1 MTIPPLLVPGD
12 EVLVI
17 SPSSHPT
24 TDRWIQGIEV
34 LEAWGL
40 RVQRGKNYLAVNEGF
55 AGTDAER
62 LADLQSGLDD
72 PNIKAIFPMRG
83 GYGASR
89 LLDAL
94 NFSKMK
100 HSPKWLV
107 GFSDITAPLVHLD
120 SLGIAGIHG
129 PMPHN
134 FCIEGGELALE
145 SLYRLLFHGA
155 TNLEAE
161 ASSHN
166 RPGEVSGRAI
176 GGNLS
181 LLVHLLGSSSF
192 ENPTGK
198 ILCLEEVGERLY
210 HVDRML
216 VQLKRAGYL
225 QNLAG
230 LLVGGFTDCHEA
242 SLTIG
247 KSYQEI
253 IREHTEGT
261 SYPIAFDVPFGHIP
275 NNFALPFGTKIN
287 LSINSQKVQVTGQ
300 I

>member
-55 AGTDAER
+55 AGTDPER

-134 FCIEGGELALE
+134 FCIEGGE
-145 SLYRLLFHGA
+145 
-155 TNLEAE
+155 
-161 ASSHN
+161 
-166 RPGEVSGRAI
+166 
-176 GGNLS
+176 
-181 LLVHLLGSSSF
+181 
-192 ENPTGK
+192 
-198 ILCLEEVGERLY
+198 
-210 HVDRML
+210 
-216 VQLKRAGYL
+216 
-225 QNLAG
+225 
-230 LLVGGFTDCHEA
+230 
-242 SLTIG
+242 
-247 KSYQEI
+247 
-253 IREHTEGT
+253 
-261 SYPIAFDVPFGHIP
+261 
-275 NNFALPFGTKIN
+275 
-287 LSINSQKVQVTGQ
+287 
-300 I
+300 